1 MINGLGVVGWGVGG
15 IEAESVMLGQ
25 TISMVLPEVVG
36 FRMTGDLPK
45 HCTATDLVL
54 TCVEMLRKR
63 GVVGKFVEF
72 YGPGV
77 QGLTLAD
84 RATIAN
90 MAPEYGA
97 TMGYFPID
105 KQTVAYLNQT
115 GRPAGKVEM
124 IEQYL
129 REQNLFVK
137 HDGSQPDPVYSGD
150 IMHLDLGSIEPSL
163 SGPKRPH
170 DRVPMSHLQSD
181 FRSGLS
187 AKVGFKGY
195 GLAEADLKKKVKI
208 NFEGKEYELGHG
220 SVVITAIT
228 SCTNTSNPDVMLAA
242 GLVAKNAL
250 KHGLKVAPYIKTT
263 LSPGS
268 GVVKEYFEAAEVQDS
283 LNELGF
289 TIAGYGCMT
298 CIGNSGEIPNEV

>member
-1 MINGLGVVGWGVGG
+1 LKWGSKAFDNFKIVPPGSGIVHQVNLEYLARVVMNRDGLLYNDSVVGTDSHTTMINGLGVAGWGVGG

-36 FRMTGDLPK
+36 FRMTGELSA
-45 HCTATDLVL
+45 HITATDLVL

-77 QGLTLAD
+77 RNLTLAD

-105 KQTVAYLNQT
+105 SQTIDYLNQT
-115 GRPAGKVEM
+115 GRGASDVEL
-124 IEQYL
+124 IQKYL
-129 REQNLFVK
+129 EEQNMFVK
-137 HDGSQPDPVYSGD
+137 YDGSQQDPVYSGD
-150 IMHLDLGSIEPSL
+150 IINLDLASIQPSL

-170 DRVPMSHLQSD
+170 DRVDMSNLKKD
-181 FRSGLS
+181 FATGLT

-195 GLAEADLKKKVKI
+195 GLAEADVKKAVKI
-208 NFEGKEYELGHG
+208 NFQG
-220 SVVITAIT
+220 
-228 SCTNTSNPDVMLAA
+228 
-242 GLVAKNAL
+242 
-250 KHGLKVAPYIKTT
+250 
-263 LSPGS
+263 
-268 GVVKEYFEAAEVQDS
+268 
-283 LNELGF
+283 
-289 TIAGYGCMT
+289 
-298 CIGNSGEIPNEV
+298 